1 MNCINL
7 KFRLSHSH
15 SLIAFNYL
23 FYQIDNATQTQNL
36 YSVLRNFQTIV
47 IYYDNVICTKDIV
60 IK

>member
-47 IYYDNVICTKDIV
+47 IYYDNVIST
-60 IK
+60 